1 MPSFLASLTFIIG
14 SLYRMKKLD
23 TSIALENFELR
34 CTKVFQELLC
44 SISHFKNAKKCF
56 FLKFLIGVFNA
67 QVDVTVG
74 GRTVGQRHPVGET
87 FQPDGSDLK
96 QDELDESLDKVVG

>member
-1 MPSFLASLTFIIG
+1 MVYHISQMP
-14 SLYRMKKLD
+14 KK
-23 TSIALENFELR
+23 
-34 CTKVFQELLC
+34 
-44 SISHFKNAKKCF
+44 
-56 FLKFLIGVFNA
+56 FLKISIGFFNA

-96 QDELDESLDKVVG
+96 QEELDESLDKVVG

>member
-1 MPSFLASLTFIIG
+1 MV
-14 SLYRMKKLD
+14 YH
-23 TSIALENFELR
+23 
-34 CTKVFQELLC
+34 
-44 SISHFKNAKKCF
+44 ISKMQKML

>member
-1 MPSFLASLTFIIG
+1 MLLSQGVFCVFD
-14 SLYRMKKLD
+14 LYFRNDILD
-23 TSIALENFELR
+23 QKSIALENFELR
-34 CTKVFQELLC
+34 CTKLFQELLC
-44 SISHFKNAKKCF
+44 GISHFTNAKKF
-56 FLKFLIGVFNA
+56 FKISIGVFNA